1 MKTEIRNQ
9 IEKNIEEI
17 RKSIELENISYEE
30 IVYLQNHVEYIDKSD
45 ITLLQWASVEENI

>member
-1 MKTEIRNQ
+1 MKTETKNQ

-30 IVYLQNHVEYIDKSD
+30 IVYLQNHVECIDKSD
-45 ITLLQWASVEENI
+45 ITLLQWAGVEDDI

>member
-45 ITLLQWASVEENI
+45 ITLLQWAGVEENI